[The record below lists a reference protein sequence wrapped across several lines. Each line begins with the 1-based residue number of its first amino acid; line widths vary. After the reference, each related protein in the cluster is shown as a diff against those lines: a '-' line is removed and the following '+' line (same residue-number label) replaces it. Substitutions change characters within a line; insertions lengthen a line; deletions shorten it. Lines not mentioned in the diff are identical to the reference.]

1 MQRSLG
7 KILQRTQAAA
17 FEHWRQQSAESARLV
32 AAQQAVAEAHRRS
45 GLMMR
50 CASCASCLPA
60 LAYTTTTCFR
70 GSDGNAHM
78 HGDQVHSGSMPLDSD
93 I

>member
-17 FEHWRQQSAESARLV
+17 FEHWRQQSAQSARLV

-45 GLMMR
+45 GLMMPR
-50 CASCASCLPA
+50 AK
-60 LAYTTTTCFR
+60 AYTLSACACQCHQTMLQMLCC
-70 GSDGNAHM
+70 
-78 HGDQVHSGSMPLDSD
+78 
-93 I
+93 